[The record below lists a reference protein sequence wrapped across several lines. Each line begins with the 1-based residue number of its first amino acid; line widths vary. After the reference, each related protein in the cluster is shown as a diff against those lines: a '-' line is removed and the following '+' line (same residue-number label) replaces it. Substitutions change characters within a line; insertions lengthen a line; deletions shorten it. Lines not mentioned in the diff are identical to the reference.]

1 VPTGAP
7 ARHRA
12 GQHRVQTHT
21 RGSAR
26 RVRYLL
32 CDLLALLVL
41 TAGGLYLAHGFGS
54 APPPASGKV
63 TALQTPATCV
73 SAPAV
78 SAPTVPAP
86 AVSAPAVSAPAVSA
100 LAVSAA
106 DSSAAGGSCA
116 GRPFHAAVAVVPPA
130 ASANLSSA
138 PAKRPARPTPTA
150 SASARPVTPSPTSSA
165 TDSPSALPG
174 TPAGQVLALINQAR
188 SAAGLP
194 PLTILAG
201 LESSASAHNLT
212 MAGGCG
218 LSHQCPNEPDLGAR
232 ETAAGVVWS
241 ACGENIGE
249 GGPVADT
256 NAAIAQMAVGLTQ
269 DMLNEKPP
277 DDGHRLNILSSSFA
291 HIGIA
296 VYLDSSGTVWLTQ
309 DFSN

>member
-1 VPTGAP
+1 MPTRTP
-7 ARHRA
+7 ARHRS
-12 GQHRVQTHT
+12 GQHRAQNPAREPRPA

-41 TAGGLYLAHGFGS
+41 TAGGLYLARGLGS

-63 TALQTPATCV
+63 TALQTSATCG
-73 SAPAV
+73 SATAA
-78 SAPTVPAP
+78 SAAAASVA
-86 AVSAPAVSAPAVSA
+86 AG
-100 LAVSAA
+100 SAA
-106 DSSAAGGSCA
+106 DGSCA
-116 GRPFHAAVAVVPPA
+116 GRPFHAAVANVPQA
-130 ASANLSSA
+130 ASANLSSP
-138 PAKRPARPTPTA
+138 PAKRLAVRPTPTA
-150 SASARPVTPSPTSSA
+150 FASATPATPSPTASA
-165 TDSPSALPG
+165 TGSPGVSPG
-174 TPAGQVLALINQAR
+174 TPAAQVLGLINQAR

-194 PLTILAG
+194 SLTITASLD
-201 LESSASAHNLT
+201 SSTSAHNMT

-218 LSHQCPNEPDLGAR
+218 LSHQCPGEPDLGAR
-232 ETAAGVVWS
+232 ETGAGVDWS

-277 DDGHRLNILSSSFA
+277 DDGHRRNILSSSFT

-296 VYLDSSGTVWLTQ
+296 INLDSSGTVWLTQ

>member
-1 VPTGAP
+1 VPTRTP

-12 GQHRVQTHT
+12 GQRRAQNPAREPHSAREPHPAW
-21 RGSAR
+21 GSAR

-41 TAGGLYLAHGFGS
+41 TAGGLYLAHALS
-54 APPPASGKV
+54 PAPPPASGKV
-63 TALQTPATCV
+63 TALQTPATCG
-73 SAPAV
+73 SAAGA
-78 SAPTVPAP
+78 SAAG
-86 AVSAPAVSAPAVSA
+86 A
-100 LAVSAA
+100 SAA
-106 DSSAAGGSCA
+106 DGPCA
-116 GRPFHAAVAVVPPA
+116 GRPFHAAVANVPPA
-130 ASANLSSA
+130 ASANLSSP
-138 PAKRPARPTPTA
+138 PAKRLATRPTPTA
-150 SASARPVTPSPTSSA
+150 SASSSPATPSPTASA
-165 TDSPSALPG
+165 TGSPGASPG
-174 TPAGQVLALINQAR
+174 TPAAQVLALINQAR

-194 PLTILAG
+194 PLTITAG
-201 LESSASAHNLT
+201 LDSSASAHNLT

-218 LSHQCPNEPDLGAR
+218 LSHQCPGEPDLGAR
-232 ETAAGVVWS
+232 ETAAGVAWS

-277 DDGHRLNILSSSFA
+277 DDGHRQNILSSSFT

-296 VYLDSSGTVWLTQ
+296 VHLDSSGTVWLTQ

>member
-1 VPTGAP
+1 VPTGTP

-12 GQHRVQTHT
+12 GQRSVQNPA

-41 TAGGLYLAHGFGS
+41 TAGGFYLARGFGPS
-54 APPPASGKV
+54 PPPASGKV
-63 TALQTPATCV
+63 TALQTPATCGSTADG
-73 SAPAV
+73 SA
-78 SAPTVPAP
+78 ST
-86 AVSAPAVSAPAVSA
+86 
-100 LAVSAA
+100 
-106 DSSAAGGSCA
+106 SSAAKGSCA
-116 GRPFHAAVAVVPPA
+116 GQSFHAGLASVPPA
-130 ASANLSSA
+130 AANLSSA
-138 PAKRPARPTPTA
+138 PAKQHAARPTPAA
-150 SASARPVTPSPTSSA
+150 SASSGPPTPSPTASA
-165 TDSPSALPG
+165 TASPGAAPG
-174 TPAGQVLALINQAR
+174 TPAAQVLALINQAR

-194 PLTILAG
+194 PLTITVG

-218 LSHQCPNEPDLGAR
+218 LLHQCPAEPDLGAR
-232 ETAAGVVWS
+232 ETAAGIIWS

-277 DDGHRLNILSSSFA
+277 DDGHRRNILSSSFT

>member
-1 VPTGAP
+1 MPTGTP

-12 GQHRVQTHT
+12 GQRRVQNHA
-21 RGSAR
+21 RGSVR
-26 RVRYLL
+26 SPRYLL

-41 TAGGLYLAHGFGS
+41 TAGGLYLAHGS
-54 APPPASGKV
+54 APAPPPASGKV
-63 TALQTPATCV
+63 TSLQTPATCG
-73 SAPAV
+73 
-78 SAPTVPAP
+78 
-86 AVSAPAVSAPAVSA
+86 SAPAVSAPAG
-100 LAVSAA
+100 SAA
-106 DSSAAGGSCA
+106 DSSVADSSAADGSCA
-116 GRPFHAAVAVVPPA
+116 ARPFHAAVAIVPPA
-130 ASANLSSA
+130 ASANTSSA

-150 SASARPVTPSPTSSA
+150 SASASPATPSPASSA
-165 TDSPSALPG
+165 TDSPGALPG

-194 PLTILAG
+194 PLTITAG
-201 LESSASAHNLT
+201 LRNSASAHNLT

-218 LSHQCPNEPDLGAR
+218 LSHQCPGEPDLGTR
-232 ETAAGVVWS
+232 ETAAGVIWS

-277 DDGHRLNILSSSFA
+277 DDGHRRNILSSSFT

-296 VYLDSSGTVWLTQ
+296 IHLDCSGTVWLTQ